1 MRRASGIDWELL
13 EHTLLGQHH
22 VIARSQAMA
31 CGLTDAALK
40 HRLRPGGPWQKII
53 PGVYVT
59 VTGAITADQREMAAL
74 LHAGPRS
81 VITGSAAVRRC
92 GIRPPTSATVDVLV
106 PAEVRRQSTSYVRV
120 RRSGRMPSQ
129 IRATGQIR
137 FAAPAR
143 AVADA
148 ARALTSLRDVRAL
161 VSDAVQKRVC
171 SIKALWTELDE
182 GPVPGSGLLRRA
194 LAEVTD
200 GIRSVTEGDLRLLL
214 KRARVPTPM
223 FNARLY
229 DGDLLIAVVD
239 CWWPDAGVA
248 GEVDSREYHYRAD
261 DWQRTIRR
269 HDRLV
274 AQGIL
279 VLHFTPQR
287 MKEEPEE
294 IVREIL
300 AALAQGAAR
309 PPLALKALPAEA

>member
-1 MRRASGIDWELL
+1 MPRASAIDRELL
-13 EHTLLGQHH
+13 EHTLRAQYGA
-22 VIARSQAMA
+22 IARGQAMA
-31 CGLTDAALK
+31 CGLTEAALK
-40 HRLRPGGPWQKII
+40 YRLRPGGPWQKII
-53 PGVYVT
+53 PGVYLAA
-59 VTGAITADQREMAAL
+59 GGITAKQREMAAL

-81 VITGSAAVRRC
+81 VLTGSAAVRRY
-92 GIRPPTSATVDVLV
+92 GLRPPSSTTVDVLV
-106 PAEVRRQSTSYVRV
+106 PVEVRRQSTSFVRV
-120 RRSGRMPSQ
+120 QRSARMPSQ
-129 IRATGQIR
+129 IRTTGQIR
-137 FAAPAR
+137 FAAPGR

-148 ARALTSLRDVRAL
+148 ARALTTLRDVRAL

-171 SIKALWTELDE
+171 SIKVLRTELDE
-182 GPVPGSGLLRRA
+182 GPVVGSGLLRRA
-194 LAEVTD
+194 LADVTK
-200 GIRSVTEGDLRLLL
+200 GIRSVTEGDLKLIL

-223 FNARLY
+223 FNARLF
-229 DGDLLIAVVD
+229 DGDTLISVVD

-274 AQGIL
+274 AHGFL

-300 AALAQGAAR
+300 SALAQGAAR
-309 PPLALKALPAEA
+309 PPLALKARPAEA